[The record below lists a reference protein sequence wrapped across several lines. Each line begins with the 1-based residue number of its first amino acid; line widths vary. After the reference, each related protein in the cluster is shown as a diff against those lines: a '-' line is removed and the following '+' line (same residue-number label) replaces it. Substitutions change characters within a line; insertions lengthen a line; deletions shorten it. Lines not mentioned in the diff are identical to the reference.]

1 MYKKEYIFPA
11 VVIRHDKDDY
21 EVNFYDFKNII
32 TCGEN
37 LEEAFLMAE
46 DALKLELFDLYSDG
60 LEIPNS
66 TQLNNISTK
75 ENQTVILVKVN
86 LRETIKNFD
95 SKSVNKTVTLP
106 SWLNKE
112 AEKNKINFSQTLQEA
127 LKNKLNIN

>member
-11 VVIRHDKDDY
+11 LITKHSDNDY
-21 EVNFYDFKNII
+21 EVSFLDFENI
-32 TCGEN
+32 TTFGET
-37 LEEAFLMAE
+37 LEEAFEMAE
-46 DALKLELFDLYSDG
+46 DALKLELFDLYSDD
-60 LEIPNS
+60 LEIPVA
-66 TQLNNISTK
+66 TQINNASVGD
-75 ENQTVILVKVN
+75 NQTAILVKVN

-127 LKNKLNIN
+127 LKNKLDIN